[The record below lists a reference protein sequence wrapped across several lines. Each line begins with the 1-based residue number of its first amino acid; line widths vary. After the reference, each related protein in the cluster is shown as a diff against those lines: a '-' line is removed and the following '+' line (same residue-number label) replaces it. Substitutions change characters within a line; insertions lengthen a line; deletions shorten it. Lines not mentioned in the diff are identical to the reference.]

1 MGKPLQRYA
10 SESTGSNTFT
20 ARKSLSGPPHAK
32 RSERGRAS
40 GSEKRKVDEAHWQR
54 CSAPEISRG
63 RVQLRRDPCVQALF
77 ARMIVRSA
85 VPSIF
90 SAAIFSA
97 AVRSAASI
105 AVEDEDVAVLAERL
119 DRFPDFGR

>member
-1 MGKPLQRYA
+1 MGKLLQRYA

-20 ARKSLSGPPHAK
+20 ARKSLSGPPHPK

-40 GSEKRKVDEAHWQR
+40 GSEKRKEDEAHWQH

-63 RVQLRRDPCVQALF
+63 RVQLRRDPNVQALF
-77 ARMIVRSA
+77 AKMIVRSA

-105 AVEDEDVAVLAERL
+105 AVEDEDVAVLAGNFDRL
-119 DRFPDFGR
+119 AGFWR

>member
-1 MGKPLQRYA
+1 
-10 SESTGSNTFT
+10 
-20 ARKSLSGPPHAK
+20 
-32 RSERGRAS
+32 
-40 GSEKRKVDEAHWQR
+40 
-54 CSAPEISRG
+54 
-63 RVQLRRDPCVQALF
+63 
-77 ARMIVRSA
+77 MIVRSA